1 VFDPNISGSG
11 TENLTRKATGFDK
24 KVPLLAGPKILNDYY
39 R

>member
-1 VFDPNISGSG
+1 MFNLFISGG
-11 TENLTRKATGFDK
+11 GQKATGFDK